1 MIRTDLAYAWFTFPK
16 EKYPD
21 MTVPVEAIYDMA
33 RCIAHVNDVL
43 SFYKEELNGDSDNYI
58 HSKAAYAGID
68 IIASLKETAKEAIE
82 CAQRTENVLEGK
94 GEYQKAW
101 QQHLTGYVE
110 MHLMRGRYRL
120 WEVGIGHEPEST
132 ELLK

>member
-1 MIRTDLAYAWFTFPK
+1 MDGET
-16 EKYPD
+16 
-21 MTVPVEAIYDMA
+21 
-33 RCIAHVNDVL
+33 
-43 SFYKEELNGDSDNYI
+43 DNYI

-68 IIASLKETAKEAIE
+68 TITSLEETAKEAIE
-82 CAQRTENVLEGK
+82 CVQRIEKVLEGK

-101 QQHLTGYVE
+101 QQHSTGSIE

>member
-1 MIRTDLAYAWFTFPK
+1 
-16 EKYPD
+16 